1 MRLPVALAG
10 CALLLFFPV
19 LLPGQTQP
27 ITAYN
32 TTYYDALN
40 PDPPANDMMRYSAL
54 WGYTA
59 PDDREYALLGGYRGT
74 FIIDVTEKPIK
85 QVAFIPGPENGW
97 REIKTFG
104 NYAYV
109 VSEGGAGL
117 QIIDLAGLPNSAELV
132 KSDSSTFR
140 TAHTLTQ
147 EGDWL
152 YVNGSNLEANV
163 NGGTLIFNVAD
174 NPLEPELVGTYD
186 KHYVHDVTIRN
197 DTMYAA
203 AITDGY
209 LSLVYLGADRK
220 DPQLVTTITYPGA
233 GTHNSD
239 LTTDGRYV
247 MTTDEV
253 GQTEKTLKVWDILDR
268 DDIVQVADWTPQPRA
283 IVHNVRIVESLAFVS
298 WYTAGTRIVDISDP
312 VHPVE
317 IAFFDFLP
325 GEAPLFRGNWDIY
338 PYFKSGKLIASSME
352 QGLYVFTLDV
362 ERKGVVSGTVRDA
375 ESGDPLPGATVILTE
390 LGRSVTADAQG
401 RYEVAAGEG
410 TLAFDATAV
419 NYLLFEDGELTL
431 TSTGVEQDILMTP
444 LELREVRVIAADA
457 QTQEEISGFSY
468 EVLTRGSG
476 KSEEPVALSLPTDSS
491 YIINVGKWGYHT
503 ATVEVAEKQQGDIR
517 VELDP
522 GYADNA
528 EMDLGWT
535 LEDPED
541 DALSGG
547 WVRYPVTP
555 GSMLVFG
562 NGDTILLAPSE
573 DRTPGNATHAFGT
586 RRESLGVSEGKTTL
600 TSPLFDVSG
609 YANPYV
615 SLDLWYSNDAF
626 YWNPATDHLYMYL
639 SNDDGESWT
648 LLRAL
653 GRSTDDWEPFS
664 YEIAS
669 FVQPGD
675 RMRFRIVAADSGA
688 QTWVFA
694 AMDEFAVTDGP
705 LTGVTEPGS
714 EEVAVVSPLAL
725 FPNPLTGGGTLQ
737 IHIPERQSTARVE
750 LVDALGREVA
760 RLHHGALERGTTSL
774 QLNSGTFA
782 PGSYI
787 LQLIADDGSVASLP
801 IMIVR

>member
-10 CALLLFFPV
+10 LALLLICPV
-19 LLPGQTQP
+19 LLSGQTQP
-27 ITAYN
+27 ISAYN
-32 TTYYDALN
+32 TTFYDALN
-40 PDPPANDMMRYSAL
+40 PDPPANDMMRYSSL

-74 FIIDVTEKPIK
+74 FIIDITDKPVK

-97 REIKTFG
+97 REIKTLG
-104 NYAYV
+104 RYAYV

-132 KSDSSTFR
+132 KSDSSVFR

-152 YVNGSNLEANV
+152 YVHGSNLEANV
-163 NGGTLIFNVAD
+163 NGGTLIFNVAED
-174 NPLEPELVGTYD
+174 PLNPQLVGSYAE
-186 KHYVHDVTIRN
+186 HYVHDATIRN

-203 AITDGY
+203 AILDGY
-209 LSLVYLGADRK
+209 LSIVYLGKDRTE
-220 DPQLVTTITYPGA
+220 PELVTTITYPGA
-233 GTHNSD
+233 GTHNSA
-239 LTTDGRYV
+239 LTTDGSYV

-253 GQTEKTLKVWDILDR
+253 GQTDKTLKIWDIRDR
-268 DDIVQVADWTPQPRA
+268 DDIVQVMEWTSVPRA
-283 IVHNVRIVESLAFVS
+283 IVHNVRIVESLAYVS
-298 WYTAGTRIVDISDP
+298 WYTAGTRILDISDP
-312 VHPVE
+312 VNPVE

-325 GEAPLFRGNWDIY
+325 GEAPVFRGNWEIY

-362 ERKGVVSGTVRDA
+362 ERKATVSGTVRDA
-375 ESGDPLPGATVILTE
+375 ESGEPLPGATVILTE
-390 LGRSVTADAQG
+390 LGRRVTADDQG

-410 TLAFDATAV
+410 TLAFNATAV
-419 NYLLFEDGELTL
+419 NYLLLEEGELTL
-431 TSTGVEQDILMTP
+431 TPAGAEQDILMTP
-444 LELREVRVIAADA
+444 LELRDIRVIAVDA
-457 QTQEEISGFSY
+457 ETQEELPGFSY
-468 EVLTRGSG
+468 EVVTRGQG
-476 KSEEPVALSLPTDSS
+476 KTDATVVLSLPSDSG
-491 YIINVGKWGYHT
+491 YAINVGKWGYHT
-503 ATVEVAEKQQGDIR
+503 ATVSVAEKQQGDLR
-517 VELDP
+517 VELAP

-528 EMDLGWT
+528 EIDLGWA

-541 DALSGG
+541 DAITGG
-547 WVRYPVTP
+547 WVRYSVVP
-555 GSMLVFG
+555 GSFLVFG
-562 NGDTILLAPSE
+562 NGDTIFLAPSQ
-573 DRTPGNATHAFGT
+573 DRTPGDATRAFGT
-586 RRESLGVSEGKTTL
+586 RRESLGISEGKTTL
-600 TSPLFDVSG
+600 TSPTFDVSG

-615 SLDLWYSNDAF
+615 SLDLWYNNDAF
-626 YWNPATDHLYMYL
+626 YWNPVTDHLYMYI
-639 SNDDGESWT
+639 SNDDGENWT

-653 GRSTDDWEPFS
+653 GRSTDDWENFS
-664 YEIAS
+664 YEISS

-714 EEVAVVSPLAL
+714 DEMMSLPPLAL
-725 FPNPLTGGGTLQ
+725 FPNPLTSGGTLQ
-737 IHIPERQSTARVE
+737 VNIPERQSVARVE

-760 RLHHGALERGTTSL
+760 RLHYGVLERGTTSL
-774 QLNSGTFA
+774 QLNSGDFA